1 MRFTLIKDLQKER
14 AMVMSINILLLFTL
28 LYLVSDIVVKAEN
41 FGITLSTLH
50 TTLFGNTDEF
60 IDPITRAAFLE
71 HLHGEIF
78 FMMMILLTLS
88 AVFVRV
94 SKKNSFSLWVVNLN
108 LISVLLSLIALAVG
122 YFYLRSFLAMYL
134 ATFFS
139 WHILSFFMS
148 LYALWRLNAAKI

>member
-14 AMVMSINILLLFTL
+14 PMVMSINILLLFTL
-28 LYLVSDIVVKAEN
+28 LYLVSDIFVEAEN
-41 FGITLSTLH
+41 FGITLSALH
-50 TTLFGNTDEF
+50 TTLFGNADEF
-60 IDPITRAAFLE
+60 IDPITRAVFLE

-94 SKKNSFSLWVVNLN
+94 SKKNSFSLWVLNLN
-108 LISVLLSLIALAVG
+108 LISALFSLITLAVG
-122 YFYLRSFLAMYL
+122 YFYLSSFLPLYL

-148 LYALWRLNAAKI
+148 FYALWRLNAAKI